1 MSRLDFRLA
10 RPGTCWV
17 EVKCCS
23 LVVRGRAL
31 FPDAPTERGT
41 RHLRELSALARRGN
55 RAALLAVVVRRATR
69 FSPNDAADPEF
80 GQALRVA
87 QRAGVEI
94 HARLAALRGREL
106 VLGASI
112 PVDLG

>member
-1 MSRLDFRLA
+1 M
-10 RPGTCWV
+10 
-17 EVKCCS
+17 
-23 LVVRGRAL
+23 RGRAL

-69 FSPNDAADPEF
+69 FSPNDAAGPEF
-80 GQALRVA
+80 GEALRVA

-94 HARLAALRGREL
+94 HARLAALRGQEL